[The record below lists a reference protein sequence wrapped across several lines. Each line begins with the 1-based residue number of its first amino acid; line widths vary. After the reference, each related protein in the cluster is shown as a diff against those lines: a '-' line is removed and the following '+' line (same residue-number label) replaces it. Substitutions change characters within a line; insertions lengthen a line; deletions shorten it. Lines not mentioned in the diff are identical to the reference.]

1 MKTYS
6 EFISECLHLREEWV
20 PPTAKRLRGGSE
32 SPLSASRKKG
42 TDTNVVRNSVKRYAE
57 PINNPN
63 NPDYEYSK
71 DTEGKVTVKSKKH
84 PIEVSYTPADK
95 PNTFIQNT
103 RTTGEVKDRIGS
115 GKTMQQI
122 KKDISSSAKP
132 GTTIVSQPVGQR
144 RASLNTRTQGMGS
157 TNEKGVQAGIV
168 RHRSPKQKAKGSR
181 PLDPVNYKGTFIDPN
196 H

>member
-144 RASLNTRTQGMGS
+144 RASLNTRAQGMGS